1 MKKRK
6 KLLPNARE
14 NIGLVIL
21 FLFVSLFLI
30 KNVFFSKN
38 LNKDIISLENPKS
51 YDINLSS
58 KALVIKAILKLIIQ
72 KLQ

>member
-1 MKKRK
+1 MKI
-6 KLLPNARE
+6 L
-14 NIGLVIL
+14 GLVIL

-38 LNKDIISLENPKS
+38 LNKDIIALENPKS

-58 KALVIKAILKLIIQ
+58 KALVIKRWVPIFLLEKAILKLIIQ